1 MRARALLTV
10 VAHTCFLSECMR
22 YISFLL
28 VGIRLVFDA
37 KLSGTAAVLLGFS
50 WGSEQASSGKL
61 SQLGWPS
68 LGRYDCIYLLKHAF
82 GSQKGVP
89 YEWSVRIKLI
99 DNQKCEGSK
108 QIFSTRMSCN

>member
-37 KLSGTAAVLLGFS
+37 KLSGTNAVLLGFS
-50 WGSEQASSGKL
+50 WGSEQAS
-61 SQLGWPS
+61 
-68 LGRYDCIYLLKHAF
+68 
-82 GSQKGVP
+82 
-89 YEWSVRIKLI
+89 
-99 DNQKCEGSK
+99 
-108 QIFSTRMSCN
+108 